1 MTSTSDDDDWLKWLL
16 GSLLCGYPHLVDI
29 VFSEYADVRRRN
41 IEQRRTKQND
51 REAAPAES
59 EKEFRPPPL
68 SEPSAEL
75 WAHAKREDVSSE
87 YMTLGPD
94 WYALF
99 NPSLERSLDV
109 SLVHSLVHD
118 RCEYFTASTAWI
130 NDILFRHIIQC
141 RALCTLLPGRQIPCY
156 RLYGREYTDT

>member
-1 MTSTSDDDDWLKWLL
+1 MTSTSDDDDELKLWLGRLL
-16 GSLLCGYPHLVDI
+16 WGYPHLVNI

-109 SLVHSLVHD
+109 SLVHSLKHH
-118 RCEYFTASTAWI
+118 RCVSFTALTVWI
-130 NDILFRHIIQC
+130 NDTLFLHII
-141 RALCTLLPGRQIPCY
+141 
-156 RLYGREYTDT
+156 

>member
-1 MTSTSDDDDWLKWLL
+1 MGCDVILTSNSLDDDLLKRALGILL
-16 GSLLCGYPHLVDI
+16 WGYPHLVDI
-29 VFSEYADVRRRN
+29 IFSDYADIRRGN
-41 IEQRRTKQND
+41 TDQGQTSQND

-109 SLVHSLVHD
+109 SLVHSLKHR
-118 RCEYFTASTAWI
+118 RCVSFTASTGLD
-130 NDILFRHIIQC
+130 N
-141 RALCTLLPGRQIPCY
+141 
-156 RLYGREYTDT
+156 

>member
-1 MTSTSDDDDWLKWLL
+1 ML

-75 WAHAKREDVSSE
+75 WAHAKVEDVNSE
-87 YMTLGPD
+87 YMTQGPG

-109 SLVHSLVHD
+109 SLIRSLAHD
-118 RCEYFTASTAWI
+118 MCVFFAASTVRI
-130 NDILFRHIIQC
+130 NNILFI
-141 RALCTLLPGRQIPCY
+141 
-156 RLYGREYTDT
+156 

>member
-1 MTSTSDDDDWLKWLL
+1 MGCDVILTSNSYDDDWLKQRLGRLL
-16 GSLLCGYPHLVDI
+16 WGYPHLVDI

-75 WAHAKREDVSSE
+75 WAHAKAEDVRPE
-87 YMTLGPD
+87 FVTQGTG

-99 NPSLERSLDV
+99 NPGLERTLDV
-109 SLVHSLVHD
+109 SMAHSLAHD
-118 RCEYFTASTAWI
+118 RCVFFTASTVWM
-130 NDILFRHIIQC
+130 NDILFLHII
-141 RALCTLLPGRQIPCY
+141 
-156 RLYGREYTDT
+156 

>member
-1 MTSTSDDDDWLKWLL
+1 ML

-87 YMTLGPD
+87 YMTLGPG

-109 SLVHSLVHD
+109 SLVHSLAHR
-118 RCEYFTASTAWI
+118 RCVSFTASTVWI
-130 NDILFRHIIQC
+130 DNIFF
-141 RALCTLLPGRQIPCY
+141 
-156 RLYGREYTDT
+156 LYMS